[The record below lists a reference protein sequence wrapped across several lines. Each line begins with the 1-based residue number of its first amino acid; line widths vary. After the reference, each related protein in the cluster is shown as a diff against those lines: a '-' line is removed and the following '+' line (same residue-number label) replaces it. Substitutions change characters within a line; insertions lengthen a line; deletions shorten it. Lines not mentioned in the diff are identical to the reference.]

1 MSAVETEIRRATAD
15 DLPALGRLGAHLLR
29 VHYGFDP
36 QRFMAPGANPEAA
49 YARFLESQLP
59 SEAVAV
65 FVAEQNGSVVG
76 YVYAGIEPQSWK
88 ELRERA
94 GFIHDVVVAEHGRR
108 AGIAAALIETALEW
122 MRTCGLTRAMLW
134 TATQNQGA
142 QRLFSHLGFRET
154 MIEMTKEL

>member
-122 MRTCGLTRAMLW
+122 MRARGLTRAMLW